1 MSESS
6 TSRVLKSHLGTAR
19 YRESIHH
26 GTKVSKNYR
35 LPPETIEQLAT
46 ITAWMSEHHGMW
58 NANASQSVR
67 FAVSLAAKLI
77 EASAGQEELE
87 L

>member
-6 TSRVLKSHLGTAR
+6 TRRVLRAHLGTAQ
-19 YRESIHH
+19 YRESIHY

-46 ITAWMSEHHGMW
+46 ITQWMAQHHGMW

-77 EASAGQEELE
+77 EASSGQEEIE

>member
-6 TSRVLKSHLGTAR
+6 TSRVLKAHLGTAR
-19 YRESIHH
+19 VREAMHH

-35 LPPETIEQLAT
+35 LPPETVEQLAT
-46 ITAWMSEHHGMW
+46 ITEWMAQRHGMW

-77 EASAGQEELE
+77 EASSGQEEIE